1 MGLRTPRWCHWQRSG
16 SVDGPGSIRACC
28 ESDLYSSQVVEHVEE
43 LTAVSVEATQEAAL
57 EELLARVTGKWANI
71 EFAVHSYKDT
81 KDVFILGGV
90 EEVVTVLEDSML
102 TMSTILASR

>member
-1 MGLRTPRWCHWQRSG
+1 MRNDSG
-16 SVDGPGSIRACC
+16 ECVQVQFELAVNLTRVF
-28 ESDLYSSQVVEHVEE
+28 SQVVEHVEE

-71 EFAVHSYKDT
+71 EFAVHPYKDT
-81 KDVFILGGV
+81 KDVFILSGV
-90 EEVVTVLEDSML
+90 DDVITVLEDSML

>member
-1 MGLRTPRWCHWQRSG
+1 MGSNSG
-16 SVDGPGSIRACC
+16 DRVQVHFELAVNLTCA
-28 ESDLYSSQVVEHVEE
+28 SSQVVEHVEE

-71 EFAVHSYKDT
+71 EFAVHPYKDT

-90 EEVVTVLEDSML
+90 DDVITVLEDSML

>member
-1 MGLRTPRWCHWQRSG
+1 MN
-16 SVDGPGSIRACC
+16 SVA
-28 ESDLYSSQVVEHVEE
+28 SQVVEHVEE

-71 EFAVHSYKDT
+71 EFAVHPYKDT

-90 EEVVTVLEDSML
+90 EDVITVLEDSML